1 MVGSLLYGLR
11 LRARAGKIVAFYGL
25 GRAATC
31 YGFSLSFAHIAVMIF
46 IDALSG

>member
-1 MVGSLLYGLR
+1 MVGPLFYGLR
-11 LRARAGKIVAFYGL
+11 LRARAARIVAFYGP